1 MRPSRTRLIELIVAV
16 SVVVISV
23 ASLFIAWFQ
32 GRVMQQTLEASV
44 LPVIQYG
51 SGNYDLD
58 REEWRMTL
66 VFRNTGIGP
75 AELRSLRM
83 TWDGETISDTSQF
96 LARCCV
102 PAEVPPAERHNYVRQ
117 AFVSGELAFLFD
129 DVEGRFFAP
138 QEEVEFITSARPDAE
153 TQPRG
158 HALWTALDEVRHEI
172 DVEICYCSV
181 FDDCWL
187 ARFPGQSR
195 ERVDRCPDPTF
206 SRN

>member
-1 MRPSRTRLIELIVAV
+1 MKPSRTRLIELTVAV

-23 ASLFIAWFQ
+23 ASLYIAWFQ

-51 SGNYDLD
+51 SGNYDLE

-66 VFRNTGIGP
+66 IFRNTGIGP

-83 TWDGETISDTSQF
+83 VWDGEVITDTSQF

-102 PAEVPPAERHNYVRQ
+102 PDDIPASERSDYVRQ
-117 AFVSGELAFLFD
+117 AFVEGEISFLFD

-138 QEEVEFITSARPDAE
+138 QEEVEFITSRRPDSEA
-153 TQPRG
+153 QPNGR
-158 HALWTALDEVRHEI
+158 AIWDRLDSIRHDLEIEV
-172 DVEICYCSV
+172 CYCSV

-187 ARFPGQSR
+187 SSFPEQSR
-195 ERVDRCPDPTF
+195 TPVESCPAPTF
-206 SRN
+206 GRG